1 MLLIVERL
9 MVKKFF
15 SNLKK
20 QFDVSSKDTIETDE
34 QYVELSAVGTRSSS
48 MNKVIVRP
56 YVLEDFSDVKQI
68 VSALREGYTIALIN
82 IAPLKEKDLVELK
95 RAISKLKKT
104 IDATD
109 GDIAGFGD
117 DYIVVAPNFA
127 EIYRAPNAAVDED
140 LE

>member
-1 MLLIVERL
+1 

-15 SNLKK
+15 SNMKK
-20 QFDVSSKDTIETDE
+20 QFDLSSKDVIETEE
-34 QYVELSAVGTRSSS
+34 QYVELSAVGNSRATN
-48 MNKVIVRP
+48 NKVIVRP

-68 VSALREGYTIALIN
+68 VSALREGYTVALIN

-117 DYIVVAPNFA
+117 DYIIVAPSFA
-127 EIYRAPNAAVDED
+127 EIYRASDAKVDED